1 MKLGHIKLV
10 YKYYEAKSKIRYPG
24 EYLEFIPLFYIA
36 SITGVCGCAALLI
49 LDYFTGQLN
58 VEFI

>member
-10 YKYYEAKSKIRYPG
+10 YKYYEIRYPG